1 MKLHRVV
8 IEYGDKKVDLY
19 ETEHEGKKFTGTFRE
34 CLLFCMGYGTDQ
46 AAESR
51 YEMARL
57 NRAANKKTAD
67 VSKTEGVKHHVV

>member
-8 IEYGDKKVDLY
+8 IEYGDKKIDLY
-19 ETEHEGKKFTGTFRE
+19 ETEHEGEKFTGTFRE

-46 AAESR
+46 AAELR

-67 VSKTEGVKHHVV
+67 VSKAEGVKHHVV